1 VGDHRIFCNEM
12 PDWADK
18 KNRTMSDCMMNS
30 KDRARGIL
38 AAWQRRDL
46 ASLEAE
52 LTLARHDCAE
62 AEAATSREQERMELL
77 GVIALRVLEDL
88 PKIKHAGDPDSSM
101 ESCFR
106 LLEHLVKTG
115 SHPPC

>member
-1 VGDHRIFCNEM
+1 
-12 PDWADK
+12 
-18 KNRTMSDCMMNS
+18 MNS
-30 KDRARGIL
+30 EDRARSIL
-38 AAWQRRDL
+38 TAWQRRDL
-46 ASLEAE
+46 PGLEAQ

-88 PKIKHAGDPDSSM
+88 PKLMHVSDPDTST

-106 LLEHLVKTG
+106 LLEHLAKTG
-115 SHPPC
+115 SPPAC

>member
-1 VGDHRIFCNEM
+1 
-12 PDWADK
+12 
-18 KNRTMSDCMMNS
+18 MNS
-30 KDRARGIL
+30 EDRARGIL
-38 AAWQRRDL
+38 TAWQRRDL
-46 ASLEAE
+46 SSLEAQ
-52 LTLARHDCAE
+52 LTLARHDCAQ

-88 PKIKHAGDPDSSM
+88 PNLMHISDPDSST